1 MRRIALVTPIFPVAH
16 DQTRGRYIYE
26 IARPLSKMAHVKV
39 FFQQP
44 RYPKWLA
51 MAARSQI
58 YGEVGADYRIE
69 GVDVDAFNYPAIPS
83 VTRAWNAH
91 IAAHVLKPRV
101 EAFKP
106 DVMLAYWVYPDGLS
120 AVRVGNALGAP
131 TVIGA
136 LGSDVH
142 VRSGTNASRT
152 REAIAG
158 ADALITVSEAMRR
171 ATIAEFGARPGDT
184 HTVVNGF
191 NTAVFYARP
200 QADMRRELGV
210 PPDAQLIIYVGRF
223 VEAKG
228 MRELLSAFAQLRHKR
243 PLARLALVGDGVM
256 RKELEDLIQAQGL
269 GDAVFLP
276 GGQSP
281 ENVARWIGASDLLT
295 LPSWSEGY
303 PNVVVEALACGRP
316 AVATDVGGT
325 NEIVNANN
333 GILIPARDAP
343 ALEAALSRALDA
355 QWDHAAIAA
364 SMRRTWGDVATETLE
379 ICEQVLKR
387 RI

>member
-1 MRRIALVTPIFPVAH
+1 
-16 DQTRGRYIYE
+16 
-26 IARPLSKMAHVKV
+26 
-39 FFQQP
+39 
-44 RYPKWLA
+44 
-51 MAARSQI
+51 
-58 YGEVGADYRIE
+58 
-69 GVDVDAFNYPAIPS
+69 
-83 VTRAWNAH
+83 
-91 IAAHVLKPRV
+91 VLKPRV

-325 NEIVNANN
+325 NEIVNASN

-379 ICEQVLKR
+379 ICEQVLSR